1 MVVILYYYFT
11 TKYKNVMLDKLKF
24 YYYNEV
30 QFNKGTLMIK
40 KVDIKKEERIRKAR
54 IGISNIQRKWN
65 HLVDSTVNEYRN
77 SLDNHYENELLAI
90 ADKDECLL
98 ETVKAMLFEVVEDF
112 ERETDIALVN
122 DPTNHVAKIELGN
135 GEVIYP
141 DPNLFKK
148 TKTSIH

>member
-1 MVVILYYYFT
+1 
-11 TKYKNVMLDKLKF
+11 
-24 YYYNEV
+24 
-30 QFNKGTLMIK
+30 MIK

-112 ERETDIALVN
+112 ERETAIALVN